1 MANSPERERVLE
13 LQDHIIGTENVAEF
27 LQRLSIMAAEALSR
41 DTSSRIECGVTLK
54 RRRRTATVGGS
65 TPKAVLL
72 DQIEQ
77 LIGDGPCI
85 EALRIKA
92 PVLLSDMETDP
103 RWPTYRDALA
113 AEGCRGTLGVP
124 LELGEDSAAALNFFA
139 FSAGVFTAGVIQE
152 ASEFAD
158 IAGGAVRLAVRLGTA
173 QSLAEDLTAA
183 MESRTSIDLACGVI
197 MGQNRCSQA
206 EAMAIL
212 TKVSSNRNQKLR
224 VVAEEMLSNLTGGDI
239 RTHFDAS

>member
-1 MANSPERERVLE
+1 MANSPEHERLLE

-27 LQRLSIMAAEALSR
+27 LQRLSTMAAAALSR
-41 DTSSRIECGVTLK
+41 ATSSKVECGVTLK
-54 RRRRTATVGGS
+54 RRRRTSTVAGS
-65 TPKAVLL
+65 SPKAVVL
-72 DQIEQ
+72 DEIEQ
-77 LIGDGPCI
+77 RIGDGPCI

-92 PVLLSDMETDP
+92 PVLLGNVNTDP
-103 RWPTYRDALA
+103 RWPAYREALV
-113 AEGCRGTLGVP
+113 AEGCQGTLGVP

-139 FSAGVFTAGVIQE
+139 FSSGVFTDEAIQE
-152 ASEFAD
+152 AADFAG

-173 QSLAEDLTAA
+173 QSTADDLAAA
-183 MESRTSIDLACGVI
+183 MKSRTSIDLACGVI

-224 VVAEEMLSNLTGGDI
+224 IVAEEMLGKLSGGDVH
-239 RTHFDAS
+239 THFDPA

>member
-1 MANSPERERVLE
+1 MANSPEHERVLE

-27 LQRLSIMAAEALSR
+27 LQRLSIMAAAALSR
-41 DTSSRIECGVTLK
+41 ATSSKVECGVTLK
-54 RRRRTATVGGS
+54 RRRRTSTVGGS
-65 TPKAVLL
+65 SPKAVLL

-77 LIGDGPCI
+77 RIGDGPCI
-85 EALRIKA
+85 EALRTKA
-92 PVLLSDMETDP
+92 PVLLGNVATDP
-103 RWPTYRDALA
+103 RWPAYREALV
-113 AEGCRGTLGVP
+113 AEGCQGTLGVP

-139 FSAGVFTAGVIQE
+139 FSSGIFTAEVIQE
-152 ASEFAD
+152 ASDFAS

-173 QSLAEDLTAA
+173 QSLADDLTAA

-197 MGQNRCSQA
+197 MGQNRCTQA

-224 VVAEEMLSNLTGGDI
+224 AVAEEMLGNLAGGDV
-239 RTHFDAS
+239 RTHFQP